1 MSKNMYDL
9 TNPQK
14 SIWLSEQTYENSN
27 VNTICGTIFFKE
39 KVNLKLLKET
49 VNIFVQKNDA
59 MRTRII
65 VDGGNPK
72 QFISDIISYEAEVI
86 ELDTIQELNELES
99 KVAKISFNLLDSNLF
114 TFKVFKLKDGT
125 GGIIGHLHHL
135 ISDAWSFGIMSKQLK
150 DIYEKL
156 LLEED
161 FENAPSYIQF
171 VEKEQEYLTSDK
183 FIKAKEYWENRFTEV
198 PDLAVIKQYQNE
210 TENTEARRYKV
221 ELDLQLCN
229 TINEYAR
236 ENKTSAYSFLMSVYS
251 IYLSRVSGIDNVVIG
266 TPFLNRSNF
275 KEKNMMGMFVNTLPN
290 KLDIDWN
297 LTFNEFVKYTTEQQR
312 NMFRHSKYPYDKL
325 LEKVRKEQSINRN
338 LYDIAM
344 SYQNARNDSQE
355 SNIDYYT
362 YWNFNGNIPE
372 SMQIHVYDMD
382 NTGALQIFYD
392 YQTDKFTEEEVK
404 EIHNRILYI
413 IEQVLQNDID
423 LKEIEIVTANEKQ
436 KLLYEFN
443 DTKTEYPREETIAQV
458 FEKQVE
464 QNPDKIAIVFENAK
478 LTYREFNEKA
488 NKLARHLK
496 SQGVEAQDKVV
507 ILADKSI
514 DLYVSIMAILKL
526 GALYVPV
533 DNEYPEER
541 IKLILEDCRPKVVIV
556 DEKYT
561 DLVKNENQCKLP
573 LQNLEGYENTNLE
586 NTITAR
592 TRSIY
597 YIYFRFN
604 RKTKGSNCTS
614 PRSSKI
620 SNKYKLYK
628 I

>member
-14 SIWLSEQTYENSN
+14 SIWLSEQTYGNSS

-39 KVNLKLLKET
+39 DVNLKLLKET

-86 ELDTIQELNELES
+86 RLDTIQELKELEA
-99 KVAKISFNLLDSNLF
+99 KVAKTSFNLLDSNLF
-114 TFKVFKLKDGT
+114 LFKVFKLKDGT

-156 LLEED
+156 LSKED
-161 FENAPSYIQF
+161 FETNASYVEFI
-171 VEKEQEYLTSDK
+171 EKEAEYIASDK
-183 FIKAKEYWENRFTEV
+183 FIKNKEYWENRFTEV
-198 PDLAVIKQYQNE
+198 PDLATIKPYQNE
-210 TENTEARRYKV
+210 NDSTEAIRYKA
-221 ELDLQLCN
+221 ELNLKLCN
-229 TINEYAR
+229 AINEYAR
-236 ENKTSAYSFLMSVYS
+236 ENKSSAYSFLMSIYS
-251 IYLSRVSGIDNVVIG
+251 IYLSRVSGIDNIVIG

-290 KLDIDWN
+290 RLDIDWN

-325 LEKVRKEQSINRN
+325 LEKVRKEQNINRN

-355 SNIDYYT
+355 SNINYYT

-382 NTGALQIFYD
+382 NTGSLQIFYD
-392 YQTDKFTEEEVK
+392 YQTSKFTEEEVK

-413 IEQVLQNDID
+413 IDQVLSNNIA
-423 LKEIEIVTANEKQ
+423 LKEIEIVTESEKQ
-436 KLLYEFN
+436 KLLYDFN
-443 DTKTEYPREETIAQV
+443 DTKTEYPRDKTIAQV
-458 FEKQVE
+458 FEKQAE
-464 QNPDKIAIVFENAK
+464 ENPDKIAIVFENHQ
-478 LTYREFNEKA
+478 LTYKEFNEKA
-488 NKLARHLK
+488 NKLARHLRT
-496 SQGVEAQDKVV
+496 QGVEAQDKVV

-514 DLYVSIMAILKL
+514 DLYISIMAILKL

-541 IKLILEDCRPKVVIV
+541 IKLILVDCKPKVVVV
-556 DEKYT
+556 DEKYES
-561 DLVKNENQCKLP
+561 LVKNEKLCTLP
-573 LQNLEGYENTNLE
+573 LQNLKEYENTNLE
-586 NTITAR
+586 CTIAR

-597 YIYFRFN
+597 NIYFRFN
-604 RKTKGSNCTS
+604 RKTKRSYCTS
-614 PRSSKI
+614 
-620 SNKYKLYK
+620 
-628 I
+628 

>member
-1 MSKNMYDL
+1 MSKSMYNL

-14 SIWLSEQTYENSN
+14 SIWLTEQTFENSN
-27 VNTICGTIFFKE
+27 VSTICGTIFFKE
-39 KVNLKLLKET
+39 NVDIKLLKET

-59 MRTRII
+59 LRTRIL
-65 VDGGNPK
+65 VEAGEPK
-72 QFISDIISYEAEVI
+72 QFISDIISYEAEAF
-86 ELDTIQELNELES
+86 ELNTLEELKELEAN
-99 KVAKISFNLLDSNLF
+99 VAKTSFNLLDSNLF
-114 TFKVFKLKDGT
+114 MFKVFKLKDGT

-156 LLEED
+156 LSNED
-161 FENAPSYIQF
+161 FEANPSYVEYI
-171 VEKEQEYLTSDK
+171 EKETEYLSSDK
-183 FIKAKEYWENRFTEV
+183 YIKDKEYWETRFAEV
-198 PDLAVIKQYQNE
+198 PDLASIKQYQNDNSS
-210 TENTEARRYKV
+210 TKANRYKA
-221 ELDLQLCN
+221 ELNLELCEIIN
-229 TINEYAR
+229 TYAK
-236 ENKTSAYSFLMSVYS
+236 ENRTSSYSFLISIYS
-251 IYLSRVSGIDNVVIG
+251 LYLSRVSGIDNVVIG

-275 KEKNMMGMFVNTLPN
+275 KEKNTMGMFVNTLPN
-290 KLDIDWN
+290 MLDIDWN
-297 LTFNEFVKYTTEQQR
+297 LKFSEFVKYTTEQQR

-325 LEKVRKEQSINRN
+325 LEKVRREQDINRN

-355 SNIDYYT
+355 SNINYCT

-392 YQTDKFTEEEVK
+392 YQTDKFLEEEIK

-413 IEQVLQNDID
+413 IKQVLQNDIA
-423 LKEIEIVTANEKQ
+423 LKDIQIVTESEKQ

-443 DTKTEYPREETIAQV
+443 DTKTEYPREKTIAQV
-458 FEKQVE
+458 FEEQVE
-464 QNPDKIAIVFENAK
+464 LNPDKIAIVFDDNK

-496 SQGVEAQDKVV
+496 YKGVQPQDKVV
-507 ILADKSI
+507 LLTDKSI

-533 DNEYPEER
+533 DSEYPEER
-541 IKLILEDCRPKVVIV
+541 IKIILEDCKPKVVIA
-556 DEKYT
+556 DEKYEN
-561 DLVKNENQCKLP
+561 LVKNENTCTIP
-573 LQNLEGYENTNLE
+573 LQNLDQYENTNLE

-592 TRSIY
+592 ARSLY
-597 YIYFRFN
+597 YIYFWLN
-604 RKTKGSNCTS
+604 RKT
-614 PRSSKI
+614 
-620 SNKYKLYK
+620 
-628 I
+628 

>member
-14 SIWLSEQTYENSN
+14 SIWLSEQTYGNNS

-39 KVNLKLLKET
+39 EVNLKLLKET

-72 QFISDIISYEAEVI
+72 QFISDIISYEAEVVR
-86 ELDTIQELNELES
+86 LDTIQELKELEN
-99 KVAKISFNLLDSNLF
+99 KVAKTSFNLLDSNLF
-114 TFKVFKLKDGT
+114 MFKVFKLKDGT

-156 LLEED
+156 LSKED
-161 FENAPSYIQF
+161 FETNASYIEF
-171 VEKEQEYLTSDK
+171 IEKEAEYIASDK
-183 FIKAKEYWENRFTEV
+183 FVKNKEFWENRFAEV
-198 PDLAVIKQYQNE
+198 PDLAVIKPYQNE
-210 TENTEARRYKV
+210 NDSTEAKRYNA
-221 ELDLQLCN
+221 ELNLKLCD

-236 ENKTSAYSFLMSVYS
+236 ENKTSAYSFLISIYS
-251 IYLSRVSGIDNVVIG
+251 IYLARVSGIDNVVIG

-290 KLDIDWN
+290 RLDIDWN
-297 LTFNEFVKYTTEQQR
+297 LTFNDFVKYATVQQR

-325 LEKVRKEQSINRN
+325 LEKVRKEQDINRN

-355 SNIDYYT
+355 SNINYYT

-382 NTGALQIFYD
+382 NTGSLQIFYD
-392 YQTDKFTEEEVK
+392 YQTSKFTEEEVK

-413 IEQVLQNDID
+413 IEQVLSNNIA
-423 LKEIEIVTANEKQ
+423 LKEIEIVTEAEKQ
-436 KLLYEFN
+436 KLLYDFN
-443 DTKTEYPREETIAQV
+443 NTKAEYPKDKTIAQV
-458 FEKQVE
+458 FEE
-464 QNPDKIAIVFENAK
+464 QAQENPDKIAIVFENDK
-478 LTYREFNEKA
+478 LTYKEFNEKS
-488 NKLARHLK
+488 NKLARYLK

-514 DLYVSIMAILKL
+514 DLYVSIIAILKL

-541 IKLILEDCRPKVVIV
+541 IKLILDDCRPKVVIV

-561 DLVKNENQCKLP
+561 SLVKNEKLCTLP
-573 LQNLEGYENTNLE
+573 LQNLEQYENINLE
-586 NTITAR
+586 CTINAR

-597 YIYFRFN
+597 NIYFRFN
-604 RKTKGSNCTS
+604 RKTKRGYCTS
-614 PRSSKI
+614 
-620 SNKYKLYK
+620 
-628 I
+628 

>member
-14 SIWLSEQTYENSN
+14 SIWLSEQTYGNSS

-39 KVNLKLLKET
+39 QVNLKLLKET

-72 QFISDIISYEAEVI
+72 QFISDIISYEPEVI
-86 ELDTIQELNELES
+86 RLDSIQELKELEN
-99 KVAKISFNLLDSNLF
+99 KVAKTSFNLLDSNLF
-114 TFKVFKLKDGT
+114 LFKVFKLKDGT
-125 GGIIGHLHHL
+125 GGIKGHLHHL

-156 LLEED
+156 LSKED
-161 FENAPSYIQF
+161 FESNPSYIEF
-171 VEKEQEYLTSDK
+171 IEKELEYIASDK
-183 FIKAKEYWENRFTEV
+183 FIKSKEYWENRFTEV
-198 PDLAVIKQYQNE
+198 PDLAVIKPYLNE
-210 TENTEARRYKV
+210 NDRTEANRYKA
-221 ELDLQLCN
+221 ELNLKLCD
-229 TINEYAR
+229 TINEYVR

-251 IYLSRVSGIDNVVIG
+251 IYLSRVSGIDNIVIG

-290 KLDIDWN
+290 RLDIDWN
-297 LTFNEFVKYTTEQQR
+297 LTFNEFIKYTTEQQR

-325 LEKVRKEQSINRN
+325 LEKVRKEQNINRN

-355 SNIDYYT
+355 SNINYYT

-382 NTGALQIFYD
+382 NTGSLQIFYD
-392 YQTDKFTEEEVK
+392 YQTSKFTEKEVK

-413 IEQVLQNDID
+413 IEQVLSNDIV
-423 LKEIEIVTANEKQ
+423 LKEIEIVTDSEKQ
-436 KLLYEFN
+436 KLLYDFN
-443 DTKTEYPREETIAQV
+443 DTKTEYPRDKTISQV
-458 FEKQVE
+458 FEKQAE
-464 QNPDKIAIVFENAK
+464 ENPDKIAIVFENNK
-478 LTYREFNEKA
+478 LTFKEFNEKA

-496 SQGVEAQDKVV
+496 AQGVESQDKVV

-541 IKLILEDCRPKVVIV
+541 IKLILDDCKPKVIIV
-556 DEKYT
+556 DEKYEN
-561 DLVKNENQCKLP
+561 LVKNERLCTLP
-573 LQNLEGYENTNLE
+573 LQNLEQYENTNLE
-586 NTITAR
+586 CTITAR

-597 YIYFRFN
+597 NIYFRFN
-604 RKTKGSNCTS
+604 RKTKRSYCTS
-614 PRSSKI
+614 
-620 SNKYKLYK
+620 
-628 I
+628 

>member
-14 SIWLSEQTYENSN
+14 SIWLSEQTYGNSS

-39 KVNLKLLKET
+39 DVNLKLLKET

-86 ELDTIQELNELES
+86 RLDTIQELKELEA
-99 KVAKISFNLLDSNLF
+99 KVAKTSFNLLDSNLF
-114 TFKVFKLKDGT
+114 LFKVFKLKDGT

-156 LLEED
+156 LSKED
-161 FENAPSYIQF
+161 FETNASYVEFI
-171 VEKEQEYLTSDK
+171 EKEAEYIASDK
-183 FIKAKEYWENRFTEV
+183 FIKNKEYWENRFTEV
-198 PDLAVIKQYQNE
+198 PDLATIKPYQNE
-210 TENTEARRYKV
+210 NDSTEAIRYKA
-221 ELDLQLCN
+221 ELNLKLCN
-229 TINEYAR
+229 AINEYAR
-236 ENKTSAYSFLMSVYS
+236 ENKSSAYSFLMSIYS
-251 IYLSRVSGIDNVVIG
+251 IYLSRVSGIDNIVIG

-290 KLDIDWN
+290 RLDIDWN

-325 LEKVRKEQSINRN
+325 LEKVRKEQNINRN

-355 SNIDYYT
+355 SNINYYT

-382 NTGALQIFYD
+382 NTGSLQIFYD
-392 YQTDKFTEEEVK
+392 YQTSKFTEEEVK

-413 IEQVLQNDID
+413 IDQVLSNNIA
-423 LKEIEIVTANEKQ
+423 LKEIEIVTESEKQ
-436 KLLYEFN
+436 KLLYDFN
-443 DTKTEYPREETIAQV
+443 DTKTEYPRDKTIAQV
-458 FEKQVE
+458 FEKQAE
-464 QNPDKIAIVFENAK
+464 ENPDKIAIVFENHQ
-478 LTYREFNEKA
+478 LTYKEFNEKA
-488 NKLARHLK
+488 NKLARHLRT
-496 SQGVEAQDKVV
+496 QGVEAQDKVV

-514 DLYVSIMAILKL
+514 DLYISIMAILKL

-541 IKLILEDCRPKVVIV
+541 IKLILVDCKPKVVVV
-556 DEKYT
+556 DEKYES
-561 DLVKNENQCKLP
+561 LVKNEKLCTLP
-573 LQNLEGYENTNLE
+573 LQNLKEYENTNLE
-586 NTITAR
+586 CTIDAR

-597 YIYFRFN
+597 NIYFRFN
-604 RKTKGSNCTS
+604 RKTKRSYCTS
-614 PRSSKI
+614 
-620 SNKYKLYK
+620 
-628 I
+628 